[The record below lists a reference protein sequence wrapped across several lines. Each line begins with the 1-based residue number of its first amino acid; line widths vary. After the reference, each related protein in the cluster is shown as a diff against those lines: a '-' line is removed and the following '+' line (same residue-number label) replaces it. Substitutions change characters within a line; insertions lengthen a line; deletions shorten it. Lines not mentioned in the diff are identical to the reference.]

1 MDNISYIKWKHY
13 RSSHRRCF
21 LRKHI
26 LRNFAKFTGEH
37 LCQSLF
43 LNKAAGLHRRRS
55 WHKCFP
61 VNFAK
66 FLRTPSLQNTS
77 GQLLLNLPL
86 RCWFSETAVHWCF
99 LVLEKFAILV
109 SLFLIIKLQTLFYR
123 TSTVAAAANTFL
135 QLNMVFTNDSRTGF
149 WSGLLWKQ
157 ELNLRNSHWS
167 GSVKKVFL
175 ENLQISQ
182 ENTCVEVFL
191 IELQTF
197 RPVFLFKRDSNT
209 DVLLRNLRNF

>member
-1 MDNISYIKWKHY
+1 MKKVILEISQNSQENTCGRVSGLQLYKKRPW
-13 RSSHRRCF
+13 HR
-21 LRKHI
+21 
-26 LRNFAKFTGEH
+26 
-37 LCQSLF
+37 
-43 LNKAAGLHRRRS
+43 
-55 WHKCFP
+55 CFP

-66 FLRTPSLQNTS
+66 FLRTPSLQNTC